1 MEPIHLA
8 KIPLSGLE
16 IHERINFD
24 SSYYQHT
31 DIIEL
36 KNVKVDGTIK
46 KNQSQDIFLNLVVV
60 GNMIIP
66 DARTLEPIVNSFS
79 FEIEEKLDESN
90 EEIQEYFEKEKNI
103 LDIMG
108 ILWENIVLEVP
119 IRKTISNTEIMSG
132 NGWELKEEKKE
143 SIDPRLAPLRKLL
156 DKEEE

>member
-1 MEPIHLA
+1 MKPINLT
-8 KIPLSGLE
+8 KIPISGLE
-16 IHERINFD
+16 IHETVDFD
-24 SSYYQHT
+24 PSYYLHT

-36 KNVKVDGTIK
+36 KHVKLDGTINK
-46 KNQSQDIFLNLVVV
+46 DGNQDILLHLQVNGV
-60 GNMIIP
+60 MMIP
-66 DARTLEPIVNSFS
+66 DARTLEPIKNSFS
-79 FEIEEKLDESN
+79 FEIQEKLDETN

-119 IRKTISNTEIMSG
+119 MRKTNSDTEYMSG